1 VSGMGTVRVS
11 VDVAVEPH
19 DAFEVFTDH
28 IGVWYKRDAYSLV
41 DPARTKTLR
50 FEPRVGG
57 RFLDVY
63 DLATGEGRELGRIVA
78 WDPPARFSFLGARG
92 IEVEVT
98 FEPAPTGCRVTVEE
112 RGLDRLSPSEADHVR
127 RWGWH
132 ATLPGMFADHV
143 RRDPTHERND
153 TAMTDTLTLGT
164 IVPYL
169 FYDDVEAALDWYAR
183 VFGFVELGRWAK
195 DGKVHN
201 AEMTVGGSELWLDGG
216 GRRFFDKDGEPAS
229 QWIGVWVDDPD
240 AMYARVKDAGV
251 AVDPPQDQSYG
262 VRTLTVKDPE
272 GYSWGFMR
280 RIEG

>member
-1 VSGMGTVRVS
+1 VSETGTGRVS
-11 VDVAVEPH
+11 VDVAVAPH
-19 DAFEVFTDH
+19 DAFEVFTDQ

-41 DPARTKTLR
+41 DAERTKTLR

-57 RFLDVY
+57 RFMDVY

-78 WDPPARFSFLGARG
+78 WDPPARFAFVGARG

-98 FEPAPTGCRVTVEE
+98 FAPAPTGCRVTVEE
-112 RGLDRLSPSEADHVR
+112 RGLDRLSAEEQEHVR

-132 ATLPGMFADHV
+132 ATLPGWFAAHV
-143 RRDPTHERND
+143 RPDPSHTRSD
-153 TAMTDTLTLGT
+153 TTMADSPTLGAL
-164 IVPYL
+164 VPYL
-169 FYDDVEAALDWYAR
+169 FYDDIETALDWYAR
-183 VFGFVELGRWAK
+183 VFGFVELGRWAR

-201 AEMTVGGSELWLDGG
+201 AEMRVGTAELWLDGG
-216 GRRFFDKDGEPAS
+216 GRRWFDKDGKPAS

-240 AMYARVKDAGV
+240 AMCARVKDAGV

-262 VRTLTVKDPE
+262 VRTLSVKDPE
-272 GYSWGFMR
+272 GYTWGFMR